1 MRVARQGISPTKR
14 LDWIEIRARYALEG
28 KPWSPNIRDTPRD
41 SVKKMERDFAKCREE
56 LAALQ
61 AAQSAT
67 AAHLPIRRDLIE
79 RQRKVIQEYFDGDG
93 LFDDLDL
100 TDIKTVLDWVLAA
113 PDNGAKK

>member
-1 MRVARQGISPTKR
+1 LPCS
-14 LDWIEIRARYALEG
+14 
-28 KPWSPNIRDTPRD
+28 
-41 SVKKMERDFAKCREE
+41 FANTC
-56 LAALQ
+56 
-61 AAQSAT
+61 T
-67 AAHLPIRRDLIE
+67 AIE